1 MKELDIILDSLQDK
15 MISTV
20 QEWVRVPSIAS
31 PDAQPGAPF
40 GPQVRKMLDKA
51 MADAGKLGFKT
62 EIFDGFIGHADL
74 GEGEDEEALAILAH
88 LDVVPVGDGWKFEHF
103 GAEIKDGKIYGR
115 GTSDDK
121 GPAVAA
127 MYAMKAVAQAG
138 IPLKRKVRL
147 ILGCDEE
154 SNWKDIEHYKKVAH
168 MPRMGFSPDA
178 SYPVINIE
186 KGMCGLA
193 LTAEPAKEGLEIL
206 SFSVGERTNV
216 IPGQA
221 VATVRGGIELAEK
234 AGQISR
240 QYGWPLSAE
249 AKDGIVTLTATGING
264 HAAMPEH
271 ARNAIGQMLIALRDL
286 GAQGP
291 IKTLADAIGTE
302 FYGESLGVKVEDK
315 MSGPLTC
322 NIGIIRVDAEKVFA
336 RLDIRFPLLANPEMI
351 THVIRQHLPGF
362 TVESAKAKTPHYVP
376 ENSEL
381 VQELLNAYHEVSG
394 LEKKALSTGGGT
406 YARSLREGVAFGA
419 SFPGDEDVAHQADE
433 YVSIES
439 LTKSMKII
447 AYAIVK
453 LAGAEA

>member
-1 MKELDIILDSLQDK
+1 MKELDAILDSLKED

-20 QEWVRVPSIAS
+20 QEWVRIPSVAS
-31 PDAQPGAPF
+31 ADAQPGAPF
-40 GPQVRKMLDKA
+40 GSEVRRMLDKA
-51 MADAGKLGFKT
+51 MADASKMGFKA
-62 EIFDGFIGHADL
+62 ESFDGYIGHADL
-74 GEGEDEEALAILAH
+74 GEGDDEEALAILAH
-88 LDVVPVGDGWKFEHF
+88 LDVVPVGDGWKHEHF
-103 GAEIKDGKIYGR
+103 GAQIENGKIYGR

-121 GPAVAA
+121 GPAAA
-127 MYAMKAVAQAG
+127 ALYAMKAVQLAG

-154 SNWKDIEHYKKVAH
+154 SNWKDIEHYNKVAH

-186 KGMCGLA
+186 KGMCGLSLSA
-193 LTAEPAKEGLEIL
+193 RPSEEGLQVL
-206 SFSVGERTNV
+206 SFNVGERPNV

-234 AGQISR
+234 AAQISR

-249 AKDGIVTLTATGING
+249 AKDGIVTLTATGIGG

-286 GAQGP
+286 GAKGP

-322 NIGIIRVDAEKVFA
+322 NMGIIRVDSEKVYA
-336 RLDIRFPLLANPEMI
+336 RLDIRFPLLANPDMI
-351 THVIRQHLPGF
+351 AHVIRQHLPGI
-362 TVESAKAKTPHYVP
+362 TVEAARAKTPHYVP

-381 VQELLNAYHEVSG
+381 VQALLDAYHEVSG
-394 LEKKALSTGGGT
+394 LEKKTLATGGGT

-419 SFPGDEDVAHQADE
+419 SFPDDEDVAHQADE
-433 YVSIES
+433 YVSIDS
-439 LTKSMKII
+439 LTRSMRII

-453 LAGAEA
+453 LAGAQD

>member
-51 MADAGKLGFKT
+51 MADAEKLGFKT

-186 KGMCGLA
+186 KACHV
-193 LTAEPAKEGLEIL
+193 K
-206 SFSVGERTNV
+206 VHV
-216 IPGQA
+216 IT
-221 VATVRGGIELAEK
+221 TV
-234 AGQISR
+234 
-240 QYGWPLSAE
+240 
-249 AKDGIVTLTATGING
+249 V
-264 HAAMPEH
+264 
-271 ARNAIGQMLIALRDL
+271 
-286 GAQGP
+286 P
-291 IKTLADAIGTE
+291 IKTEHT
-302 FYGESLGVKVEDK
+302 
-315 MSGPLTC
+315 
-322 NIGIIRVDAEKVFA
+322 
-336 RLDIRFPLLANPEMI
+336 FPP
-351 THVIRQHLPGF
+351 
-362 TVESAKAKTPHYVP
+362 
-376 ENSEL
+376 
-381 VQELLNAYHEVSG
+381 
-394 LEKKALSTGGGT
+394 
-406 YARSLREGVAFGA
+406 
-419 SFPGDEDVAHQADE
+419 
-433 YVSIES
+433 
-439 LTKSMKII
+439 I
-447 AYAIVK
+447 ACFNHI
-453 LAGAEA
+453 

>member
-1 MKELDIILDSLQDK
+1 MKELDNVLDSLKDE

-20 QEWVRVPSIAS
+20 QEWVRVPSVAN
-31 PDAQPGAPF
+31 DDVQPGAPF
-40 GPQVRKMLDKA
+40 GPVVRQMLDKA
-51 MADAGKLGFKT
+51 MEDAGKLGFKT

-74 GEGEDEEALAILAH
+74 GEGDDEEALAILAH
-88 LDVVPVGDGWKFEHF
+88 LDVVPVGDGWTLEPF
-103 GAEIKDGKIYGR
+103 GAQIKDGKVYGR

-127 MYAMKAVAQAG
+127 MYAMKAVQQAG

-178 SYPVINIE
+178 CYPVINIE
-186 KGMCGLA
+186 KGMCGLG
-193 LTAEPAKEGLEIL
+193 LTAPVTGEGLEIL
-206 SFSVGERTNV
+206 SFDVGERPNV
-216 IPGQA
+216 VPGQA
-221 VATVRGGIELAEK
+221 VATIRGGIELAEK

-240 QYGWPLSAE
+240 KYGWPVAAE
-249 AKDGIVTLTATGING
+249 ARDGIVTLTATGING
-264 HAAMPEH
+264 HAAMPES
-271 ARNAIGQMLIALRDL
+271 ARNAIGQMLITLRDL
-286 GAQGP
+286 GAEGP

-302 FYGESLGVKVEDK
+302 YNGESLGIKVEDK
-315 MSGPLTC
+315 ISGPLTC
-322 NIGIIRVDAEKVFA
+322 NMGIIRVNAQRVYA
-336 RLDIRFPLLANPEMI
+336 RLDIRFPLLVNPEML
-351 THVIRQHLPGF
+351 THVIRQHLPGI
-362 TVESAKAKTPHYVP
+362 TVEDARAKTPHYVP

-381 VQELLNAYHEVSG
+381 VQSLLDAYHEVSG
-394 LEKKALSTGGGT
+394 LEKKALAIGGGT

-419 SFPGDEDVAHQADE
+419 AFPDEDDVAHQADE
-433 YVSIES
+433 YISIES

-453 LAGAEA
+453 LAGA

>member
-1 MKELDIILDSLQDK
+1 MKELDKVLDSLKDE

-20 QEWVRVPSIAS
+20 QEWVRVPSVANE
-31 PDAQPGAPF
+31 DVQTGAPF
-40 GPQVRKMLDKA
+40 GPVVRQMLDKA
-51 MADAGKLGFKT
+51 MEDADKLGFKT

-74 GEGEDEEALAILAH
+74 GEGDDEEALAILAH
-88 LDVVPVGDGWKFEHF
+88 LDVVPVGSGWTLEPF
-103 GAEIKDGKIYGR
+103 GAQIKDGKVYGR

-127 MYAMKAVAQAG
+127 MYAMKAVQQAG

-178 SYPVINIE
+178 CYPVINIE
-186 KGMCGLA
+186 KGMCGLG
-193 LTAEPAKEGLEIL
+193 LTAPITGEGLEIL
-206 SFSVGERTNV
+206 SFDVGERPNV
-216 IPGQA
+216 VPGQA
-221 VATVRGGIELAEK
+221 VATIKGGIELAEK

-240 QYGWPLSAE
+240 KYGWPVAAE
-249 AKDGIVTLTATGING
+249 ARDGIVTLTATGING
-264 HAAMPEH
+264 HAAMPES
-271 ARNAIGQMLIALRDL
+271 ARNAIGQMLITLRDL
-286 GAQGP
+286 GAEGP

-302 FYGESLGVKVEDK
+302 YNGESLGIKVEDK
-315 MSGPLTC
+315 ISGPLTC
-322 NIGIIRVDAEKVFA
+322 NMGIIRVNAQRVYA
-336 RLDIRFPLLANPEMI
+336 RLDIRFPLLVNPEML
-351 THVIRQHLPGF
+351 THVIRQHLPGI
-362 TVESAKAKTPHYVP
+362 TVEDARAKTPHYVP

-381 VQELLNAYHEVSG
+381 VQSLLDAYHEISG
-394 LEKKALSTGGGT
+394 LEKKALAIGGGT

-419 SFPGDEDVAHQADE
+419 AFPDEEDVAHQADE
-433 YVSIES
+433 YISIES

-453 LAGAEA
+453 LAGV